1 MSDSRIERIAG
12 LIRDIP
18 DFPKPGIV
26 FKDITPLLSDAEA
39 FRSCIEL
46 LSAKYSDKGIDA
58 IVGIE
63 SRGFIFGAALALN
76 MRKPFVPVRKP
87 GKLPADTYRIDYQLE
102 YGSDAL
108 EIHKDALSK
117 GAKVLL
123 IDDLLAT
130 GGTARATAELISK
143 AGGSVAA
150 IAFVVELTFLN
161 GAKNLQGF
169 DSHSLIK
176 Y

>member
-1 MSDSRIERIAG
+1 MSDKRIERISK

-26 FKDITPLLSDAEA
+26 FKDITPLLSDADA
-39 FRSCIEL
+39 FRSCIDL
-46 LSAKYSDKGIDA
+46 LSETFSSKSIDS

-87 GKLPADTYRIDYQLE
+87 GKLPADTYRIDYDLE

-108 EIHKDALSK
+108 EIHKDALLKASN
-117 GAKVLL
+117 VLL

-143 AGGSVAA
+143 AGGKVAA

-161 GAKNLQGF
+161 GAKNLRDF
-169 DSHSLIK
+169 ECHSLIK
-176 Y
+176 F